1 MFPVGLVSK
10 LFVSTPILS
19 YQGQFKGFYEGW
31 GGNRTFILDMAGF
44 AVGVKHFMSKAQP
57 YYSKGDI
64 NLMAFKKGYE
74 EETFLQVMNVPPK
87 EVEFLA
93 ENCSKI
99 YVWHTKTVN
108 PIFTKFKDVPS
119 EVDQLTNLGPLNKY
133 WCLYLGNRPCGFRWK
148 EMNKS

>member
-1 MFPVGLVSK
+1 
-10 LFVSTPILS
+10 
-19 YQGQFKGFYEGW
+19 
-31 GGNRTFILDMAGF
+31 MAGF
-44 AVGVKHFMSKAQP
+44 AIGVKHFMSKAQP

-74 EETFLQVMNVPPK
+74 EETFLQVMNVQPK

-119 EVDQLTNLGPLNKY
+119 EVDQQTNLGPLNKY